1 MAYKFQ
7 LGTAR
12 LSGSVI
18 QEGNVT
24 AESGI
29 VSGSEISGSGIALAD
44 VSGIAGAALVNN
56 GGVLDVSGLSDS
68 EVGASAGIQFSKM
81 ETITAADI
89 IVGNGSGVPTAVGMS
104 GDIGITSLGATTIQA
119 GRVSGSMLNT
129 SVVGNTGGLQFSSNE
144 LGISLSGSQLTTSSA
159 GLGVSPTLAA
169 LSGLSNSDGNF
180 VVGNGSTFVV
190 ESGATAR
197 TSLGLG
203 DAAVK
208 SVGISSGNVFEA
220 SGAISN
226 SDFLKV
232 NGSLVEG
239 RSAAEVLSDIG
250 AQASSTHLTAI
261 AGLSKTDGNIIVA
274 NGTTFVAE
282 SGATAR
288 TSLGLGTSN
297 DVTFVS
303 GTFTGDMTI
312 SGDLTILGGVVSAS
326 VSDLL
331 VEDRK
336 IRIGDGLASIGAAST
351 AGAGF
356 EIGNNLASFTM
367 LSSSF
372 LGHIFKSSLEISSSG
387 FHTNDWNIDA
397 IAISGNLPVTASG
410 FNGDLTGNADTAT
423 ALATAR
429 TIGGVSFDGTADINL
444 PGVNQAGNQNT
455 SGNAATATAL
465 ATARAIGGVNFDGTA
480 DIDPT
485 DLNLADAASANSNH
499 NILIAAG
506 ATGAQTILTDGQL
519 TFNPSTNLLAAGGF
533 SGDGSNLTGITADV
547 ANGVTI
553 RTSYAVTSS
562 AAQSLG
568 GLAGVYSTAVNSAS
582 SNMNLHLSGAWSDG
596 DQVYIKAPGQLNG
609 FNVTISRSGSSDLI
623 DGETSVV
630 LESDNAAISLIYSS
644 AGNAWMI
651 F

>member
-18 QEGNVT
+18 QEGDVT
-24 AESGI
+24 AEAGI
-29 VSGSEISGSGIALAD
+29 LSGSEISGSAIALAD
-44 VSGIAGAALVNN
+44 ATGIAGEGVRNASGKLELHVSGVVASKSSLAQLDSLVLADSAQSYATKKITFSELEDSIFGNVSGDATIAAGGALTIAAGAVSTSMLADAAANTVLVRDANSTGAPSFKAVADTQLLIGDGTGFTAAAL
-56 GGVLDVSGLSDS
+56 
-68 EVGASAGIQFSKM
+68 
-81 ETITAADI
+81 
-89 IVGNGSGVPTAVGMS
+89 S
-104 GDIGITSLGATTIQA
+104 GDVTMTNAGVVTIA
-119 GRVSGSMLNT
+119 ANAVEGSMLN
-129 SVVGNTGGLQFSSNE
+129 SNVPASAGGIELSSSALQ
-144 LGISLSGSQLTTSSA
+144 IKLSGSGAELRVDSGGLAVSDQLAAFA
-159 GLGVSPTLAA
+159 GLN
-169 LSGLSNSDGNF
+169 NSDGNII
-180 VVGNGSTFVV
+180 VGNGSTFVV
-190 ESGATAR
+190 ESG
-197 TSLGLG
+197 
-203 DAAVK
+203 
-208 SVGISSGNVFEA
+208 N
-220 SGAISN
+220 
-226 SDFLKV
+226 
-232 NGSLVEG
+232 
-239 RSAAEVLSDIG
+239 
-250 AQASSTHLTAI
+250 
-261 AGLSKTDGNIIVA
+261 
-274 NGTTFVAE
+274 
-282 SGATAR
+282 TAR
-288 TSLGLGTSN
+288 TSLGLGTGDSPQ
-297 DVTFVS
+297 
-303 GTFTGDMTI
+303 FTGLTLT
-312 SGDLTILGGVVSAS
+312 GDLIVQGTTTTIDSTTLTVVDANILIAS
-326 VSDLL
+326 
-331 VEDRK
+331 
-336 IRIGDGLASIGAAST
+336 GAANAAAA
-351 AGAGF
+351 AGAGLTVDGADI
-356 EIGNNLASFTM
+356 EWKYAQNGTGDAASSGDIWLASGST
-367 LSSSF
+367 
-372 LGHIFKSSLEISSSG
+372 GY
-387 FHTNDWNIDA
+387 ID
-397 IAISGNLPVTASG
+397 IQASNFYG
-410 FNGDLTGNADTAT
+410 ALVGNASTAT

-429 TIGGVSFDGTADINL
+429 QIGGVSFDGN
-444 PGVNQAGNQNT
+444 
-455 SGNAATATAL
+455 S
-465 ATARAIGGVNFDGTA
+465 